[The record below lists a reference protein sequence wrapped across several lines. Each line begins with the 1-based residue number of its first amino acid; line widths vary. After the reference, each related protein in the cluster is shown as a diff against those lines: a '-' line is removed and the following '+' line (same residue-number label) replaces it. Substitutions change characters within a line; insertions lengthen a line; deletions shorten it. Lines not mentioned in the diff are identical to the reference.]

1 MLWLTVGAQAT
12 TAPVGAQRGAG
23 ARAGTGRYQELMSR
37 TTFALCPRGDALF
50 SYRFS
55 EALSFGAV
63 PVVLAD
69 GWVLPFGD
77 LIDWSGAVVVVP
89 EASVAGLKQ
98 RLMQIPLDTRC
109 RMRQRASE
117 LYEHHFATMDAQWRS
132 LLHILEQRATM

>member
-1 MLWLTVGAQAT
+1 MRVELARLYGGDPDVVVELTGPGGNDLEAGA
-12 TAPVGAQRGAG
+12 GAG

-89 EASVAGLKQ
+89 EASVDPVLTKL
-98 RLMQIPLDTRC
+98 RIYLLICSYVLRIYIPEDGGQNT
-109 RMRQRASE
+109 
-117 LYEHHFATMDAQWRS
+117 
-132 LLHILEQRATM
+132 